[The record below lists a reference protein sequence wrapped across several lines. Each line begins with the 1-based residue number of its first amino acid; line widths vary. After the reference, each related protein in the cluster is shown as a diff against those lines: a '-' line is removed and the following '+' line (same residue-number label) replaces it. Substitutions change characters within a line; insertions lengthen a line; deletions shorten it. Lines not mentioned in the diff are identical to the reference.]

1 MALVS
6 ITQPH
11 QQQYQDR
18 PVSRSR
24 LSLDNVKYD
33 LLKIAEPYD
42 GIMFEG
48 SGPMLTGLFDAYLG
62 DLRRDRLIYGYEI
75 LEEQYKENA
84 VTFDVLVQLTYDR
97 NSKKI
102 KVHVGTYKSAWP
114 KVKQML
120 K

>member
-6 ITQPH
+6 TTRP
-11 QQQYQDR
+11 QQYQDR
-18 PVSRSR
+18 SVSRSR
-24 LSLDNVKYD
+24 LSLENVKYD

-42 GIMFEG
+42 GIMYEG
-48 SGPMLTGLFDAYLG
+48 SGPQLGYLFNAYLA
-62 DLRRDRLIYGYEI
+62 DLRQDRLIYGYEI

>member
-1 MALVS
+1 M
-6 ITQPH
+6 
-11 QQQYQDR
+11 
-18 PVSRSR
+18 SRSR
-24 LSLDNVKYD
+24 ISLDNIKYD

-42 GIMFEG
+42 GVMYEG
-48 SGPMLTGLFDAYLG
+48 SGNLVTGLFTAYLQ
-62 DLRRDRLIYGYEI
+62 DLRTERLIYGYEL

-84 VTFDVLVQLTYDR
+84 VTFDVMVQLTNDR

-114 KVKQML
+114 RVKAQL

>member
-1 MALVS
+1 MATHYS
-6 ITQPH
+6 NSER
-11 QQQYQDR
+11 YQNSER
-18 PVSRSR
+18 PISRSR

-42 GIMFEG
+42 GIMYEG
-48 SGPMLTGLFDAYLG
+48 SGYLVTGLFTSYLT
-62 DLRRDRLIYGYEI
+62 DLQQDRLIYGYEI

-84 VTFDVLVQLTYDR
+84 VTFDIMVQLTHDR
-97 NSKKI
+97 NAKKI

-114 KVKQML
+114 KVKAML